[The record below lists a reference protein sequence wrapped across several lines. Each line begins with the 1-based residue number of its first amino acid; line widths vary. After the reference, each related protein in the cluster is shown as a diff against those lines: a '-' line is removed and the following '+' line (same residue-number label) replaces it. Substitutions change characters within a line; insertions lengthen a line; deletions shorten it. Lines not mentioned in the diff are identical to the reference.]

1 MGPRGAKGED
11 PALPGLCG
19 HLAPR
24 ALATAGHSAPPNPA
38 ASCPSALVEAGGWG
52 HLELGP
58 RARRLGPETPYV
70 ASSLT
75 HCVPREEPPSHSEPR
90 VLSRGAGMSCL
101 RPRCSP
107 SPRVCSSSRSGS
119 ECSSPAPPP
128 RPQQHRPRRLP
139 KSGGRKGRG
148 KKDST
153 GDAGGGIPVVRQTTD
168 MGAAGARTTPASDP
182 TSERK
187 EEAKTRQVQ
196 RDQWNLRGPRDL

>member
-119 ECSSPAPPP
+119 ECSSPAPP

>member
-128 RPQQHRPRRLP
+128 PPAAQTQEAAQVRRTEGAGQKRQHGRRRRRNSCGSTDHRHGCCRSPDDPRFRPH
-139 KSGGRKGRG
+139 
-148 KKDST
+148 
-153 GDAGGGIPVVRQTTD
+153 VR
-168 MGAAGARTTPASDP
+168 A
-182 TSERK
+182 
-187 EEAKTRQVQ
+187 
-196 RDQWNLRGPRDL
+196 

>member
-75 HCVPREEPPSHSEPR
+75 HCVPREEPPSRSEPR

-128 RPQQHRPRRLP
+128 APSSTDPGGCPSQEDGRGGAKKTARETPEAEFLWFDRPQTWVLQEPGRPPLPTPRPSVRRRPRRGRSSVI
-139 KSGGRKGRG
+139 SG
-148 KKDST
+148 
-153 GDAGGGIPVVRQTTD
+153 I
-168 MGAAGARTTPASDP
+168 
-182 TSERK
+182 
-187 EEAKTRQVQ
+187 
-196 RDQWNLRGPRDL
+196 